1 MGVPLLFTWA
11 TAHVCTGLCAVCI
24 AGRQATSID
33 WLIERVGI
41 LPPSFACRT
50 RAQEEEEEYHRL
62 YIDKSESAE
71 DYIYKSS
78 LAGLLLL
85 MYFLPYIFG
94 MVTRWHLLLL
104 LFHFNVLSFLY
115 FGQLGLFG
123 GTHEINFVA
132 PFQKSVVPPPP
143 SPFNHERE
151 ISSSTG
157 IRRRVYNYGL
167 SLLSEVTRLLLF
179 SFPNVWLLYTY
190 GLFTCQKAR
199 SSSRSRKKRTGGHLN
214 QLNWVDT
221 HQVLRALVFH
231 VFTASCRNDRN
242 SHLEWMPMCS
252 TTGTYRLLQ
261 TPAKAL
267 VFVERITFYRDDHHE

>member
-50 RAQEEEEEYHRL
+50 RAQEEEEEEYHRL

-132 PFQKSVVPPPP
+132 PFQKSVVPPLPLLTM
-143 SPFNHERE
+143 RE
-151 ISSSTG
+151 KSVHPRG
-157 IRRRVYNYGL
+157 YVDVYIIID
-167 SLLSEVTRLLLF
+167 SLCSQRSLGFSCFLF
-179 SFPNVWLLYTY
+179 PTSGCYI
-190 GLFTCQKAR
+190 
-199 SSSRSRKKRTGGHLN
+199 RTGYSPVKKPGAAAEAEKKN
-214 QLNWVDT
+214 G
-221 HQVLRALVFH
+221 
-231 VFTASCRNDRN
+231 
-242 SHLEWMPMCS
+242 
-252 TTGTYRLLQ
+252 GTFKPIELS
-261 TPAKAL
+261 
-267 VFVERITFYRDDHHE
+267 